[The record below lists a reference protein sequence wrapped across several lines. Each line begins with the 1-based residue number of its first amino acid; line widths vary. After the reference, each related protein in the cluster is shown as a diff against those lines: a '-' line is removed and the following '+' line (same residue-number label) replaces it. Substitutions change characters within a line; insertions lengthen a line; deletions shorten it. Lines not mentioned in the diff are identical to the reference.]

1 MKTVNIYLENGGKS
15 PKPCAGWY
23 GYILEYQG
31 QRLYTRKRF
40 ARVEGTRQERDLV
53 MLLDAME
60 RCKPCRIRVYT
71 EEPYLAGGYERL
83 PHYVNTKW
91 ITARGDPVRHKNLW
105 ERILEQSAEKPL
117 EFILGPHGYTEW
129 LRTEIERRKKSDAA
143 E

>member
-60 RCKPCRIRVYT
+60 RCKPCRIRQ
-71 EEPYLAGGYERL
+71 ED
-83 PHYVNTKW
+83 TKGCR
-91 ITARGDPVRHKNLW
+91 ITQMQNGSPPEGIR
-105 ERILEQSAEKPL
+105 
-117 EFILGPHGYTEW
+117 
-129 LRTEIERRKKSDAA
+129 
-143 E
+143 